1 MNHAFGSYTSE
12 HKADIKALLELQEV
26 LYETGAR
33 NFMFIDVP
41 PMNRAP
47 CSRSHFS
54 VVTFSLSA
62 EKTMNSS
69 RRIWVWPADNEI
81 LQELEWEST

>member
-12 HKADIKALLELQEV
+12 HKDDINALLGLQEV

-41 PMNRAP
+41 PMHRAP
-47 CSRSHFS
+47 CSKSQFS
-54 VVTFSLSA
+54 VVTFVCLL
-62 EKTMNSS
+62 K
-69 RRIWVWPADNEI
+69 
-81 LQELEWEST
+81 

>member
-41 PMNRAP
+41 PMHHAP
-47 CSRSHFS
+47 CSKFHLS
-54 VVTFSLSA
+54 VVTFCLST
-62 EKTMNSS
+62 EIFMNSS
-69 RRIWVWPADNEI
+69 RRIWIWPTENENF
-81 LQELEWEST
+81 